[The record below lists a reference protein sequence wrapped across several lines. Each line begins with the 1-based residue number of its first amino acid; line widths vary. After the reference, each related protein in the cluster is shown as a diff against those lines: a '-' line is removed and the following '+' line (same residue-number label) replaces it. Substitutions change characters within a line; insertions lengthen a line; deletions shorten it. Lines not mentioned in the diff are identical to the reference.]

1 MGLIYSGFLSVKNS
15 DENVPEVDNPADILF
30 LNLVRDGMFKDRN
43 DSVRFFYF
51 VNQSGNDDNAILD
64 IC

>member
-1 MGLIYSGFLSVKNS
+1 MGLIYSGFLSIKNS

-43 DSVRFFYF
+43 DSVRCYNF
-51 VNQSGNDDNAILD
+51 VTPSRNDDNAIL
-64 IC
+64 